1 MDTSK
6 KDIQKN
12 LLEDT
17 QEYNIRKT
25 PLMNTSKKDI

>member
-17 QEYNIRKT
+17 QEDNIRKT